1 MKKIPDPCQQRVD
14 ASPALTAD
22 AQGLSAVPGVEA
34 QTQVALCPVAAVSP
48 AHDGLF
54 ETGGVL
60 CWPINEQSVSAKM
73 NYNFILCN
81 L

>member
-34 QTQVALCPVAAVSP
+34 QIQVALCLLAAVSL
-48 AHDGLF
+48 AHAGLF
-54 ETGGVL
+54 ETGGVQ
-60 CWPINEQSVSAKM
+60 C
-73 NYNFILCN
+73 
-81 L
+81 